1 MRWSPSLSAVLSG
14 GKVCSIQD
22 LFPRRPSSVGRGGA
36 LPPADRPQRGGA
48 IPSGGRSVRLGSPRR
63 PSSVGSPP
71 FPGRTWWWRRR
82 YSKPAKAWAARGGDR
97 WPSPV
102 GLMARN
108 NYQDFVELNVSTCGA
123 TDATAEVLT
132 AVGNSQ
138 PEGNL
143 VRRLEISLI
152 RREDRPATA
161 TRATPACETFNSSIR
176 AARPMETQPEA
187 SVGAAQADRRQLV
200 PPAPGA
206 TAFKRG
212 RPVTLLH
219 QTGQGKNTVAQIH
232 AGGATPP
239 RRSSSVGETATPVTE
254 RSWECLRLTPG
265 RSLLLRLFVSSI
277 LRLSE
282 DVWFLHLCKIGR
294 LLPQSL

>member
-1 MRWSPSLSAVLSG
+1 MSSSTSLPVA
-14 GKVCSIQD
+14 
-22 LFPRRPSSVGRGGA
+22 RPT
-36 LPPADRPQRGGA
+36 Q
-48 IPSGGRSVRLGSPRR
+48 
-63 PSSVGSPP
+63 
-71 FPGRTWWWRRR
+71 
-82 YSKPAKAWAARGGDR
+82 
-97 WPSPV
+97 
-102 GLMARN
+102 
-108 NYQDFVELNVSTCGA
+108 
-123 TDATAEVLT
+123 TAEVLT

-152 RREDRPATA
+152 RRGDRPATV

-239 RRSSSVGETATPVTE
+239 RRSPSVGETATPVTE

-277 LRLSE
+277 HTA
-282 DVWFLHLCKIGR
+282 FM
-294 LLPQSL
+294 

>member
-1 MRWSPSLSAVLSG
+1 MSTVLSG

-63 PSSVGSPP
+63 PPSVGSPP
-71 FPGRTWWWRRR
+71 FPGRTWWWWRR
-82 YSKPAKAWAARGGDR
+82 YSKPAKAWAAQGGDR

-108 NYQDFVELNVSTCGA
+108 NNQDFVELNVSTCGA

-132 AVGNSQ
+132 AVANSQ
-138 PEGNL
+138 AEGNL
-143 VRRLEISLI
+143 VRRLEISFI

-187 SVGAAQADRRQLV
+187 SAGAAQADRRQLV

-219 QTGQGKNTVAQIH
+219 QTGQGKTQLHRYMPA
-232 AGGATPP
+232 ARLPP
-239 RRSSSVGETATPVTE
+239 ADRPQ
-254 RSWECLRLTPG
+254 WG
-265 RSLLLRLFVSSI
+265 RPRH
-277 LRLSE
+277 R
-282 DVWFLHLCKIGR
+282 
-294 LLPQSL
+294 

>member
-1 MRWSPSLSAVLSG
+1 MASQAAWIRLWQTTQQVWARLALGSLS
-14 GKVCSIQD
+14 
-22 LFPRRPSSVGRGGA
+22 
-36 LPPADRPQRGGA
+36 
-48 IPSGGRSVRLGSPRR
+48 
-63 PSSVGSPP
+63 
-71 FPGRTWWWRRR
+71 
-82 YSKPAKAWAARGGDR
+82 
-97 WPSPV
+97 V

-108 NYQDFVELNVSTCGA
+108 NYQITLSSSTSLPVA
-123 TDATAEVLT
+123 RTDATAEVLT

-219 QTGQGKNTVAQIH
+219 QTGQGKTQLHRYMPA
-232 AGGATPP
+232 ARLPP
-239 RRSSSVGETATPVTE
+239 ADRPQ
-254 RSWECLRLTPG
+254 WG
-265 RSLLLRLFVSSI
+265 RPRH
-277 LRLSE
+277 R
-282 DVWFLHLCKIGR
+282 
-294 LLPQSL
+294 

>member
-1 MRWSPSLSAVLSG
+1 MSAVLSG

-22 LFPRRPSSVGRGGA
+22 LFPRRPPSVGRGGA

-63 PSSVGSPP
+63 PPSVGSPP
-71 FPGRTWWWRRR
+71 FPGRTWWWWRR
-82 YSKPAKAWAARGGDR
+82 YSKPAKAWAAQGGDR

-108 NYQDFVELNVSTCGA
+108 NNQDFVELNVSTCGA

-132 AVGNSQ
+132 AVANSQ
-138 PEGNL
+138 AEGNL
-143 VRRLEISLI
+143 VRRLEISLPPKGGSPCHSYASDASL
-152 RREDRPATA
+152 RDVQFEHSGRATYGDPARGKRGRCPSGSPATSA
-161 TRATPACETFNSSIR
+161 ARAWRDRLQAR
-176 AARPMETQPEA
+176 AAR
-187 SVGAAQADRRQLV
+187 GF
-200 PPAPGA
+200 APSNG
-206 TAFKRG
+206 TS
-212 RPVTLLH
+212 
-219 QTGQGKNTVAQIH
+219 KNTVAQIH

-239 RRSSSVGETATPVTE
+239 RRSPSVGETATPVTE
-254 RSWECLRLTPG
+254 RSWECLWLTPG

-282 DVWFLHLCKIGR
+282 D
-294 LLPQSL
+294 